1 MLEAEKKIDEGE
13 NEKQPKQ
20 TLILYPTLK
29 GVNRIRAEEREGSLE
44 PPQI

>member
-1 MLEAEKKIDEGE
+1 MLEAEKKIDEGEKGE

-29 GVNRIRAEEREGSLE
+29 CVNRIRAEEREGS
-44 PPQI
+44 